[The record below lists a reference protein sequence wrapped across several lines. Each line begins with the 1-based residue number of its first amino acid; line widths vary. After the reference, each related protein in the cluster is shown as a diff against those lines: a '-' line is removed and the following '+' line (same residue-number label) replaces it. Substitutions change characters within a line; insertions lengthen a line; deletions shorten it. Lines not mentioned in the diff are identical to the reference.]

1 MTVTILITRPEPEA
15 TRFAAQLRADHG
27 VGVEV
32 LCAPLMRIRWTGA
45 LPRLGGDETLIFTSR
60 HGVAGFCRLT
70 DRRDLPCYGV
80 GEATAQA
87 ARAAGMAAIACDGDA
102 RALVQRIAHD
112 GATGPF
118 LHPRGAHVATDIA
131 GALRA
136 AGHDARDTV
145 VYDQQAQPLDDAA
158 RAALAGTDPVILP
171 LMSPRSADL
180 FFAQIF
186 AQSGAPTAPLLIA
199 AISPGTARSVPEGA
213 ARVLRVAASPDAEEI
228 RKLLQDLVKSAKRLE
243 GGKRAQ

>member
-15 TRFAAQLRADHG
+15 TRFADALRAEHG
-27 VGVEV
+27 AGVAV

-70 DRRDLPCYGV
+70 DRRDLPCYAV
-80 GEATAQA
+80 GAATAQE

-102 RALVQRIAHD
+102 RALLQRIAHD

-118 LHPRGAHVATDIA
+118 LHPRGAHVAADIA
-131 GALRA
+131 GTLRA

-145 VYDQQAQPLDDAA
+145 VYDQQAHPLDDAA

-180 FFAQIF
+180 FFDRC
-186 AQSGAPTAPLLIA
+186 GTTTAPLLIA

-213 ARVLRVAASPDAEEI
+213 ARVLKVAASPDAEEI